1 VIDLVQVG
9 ARYRGVVIDLQVR
22 SESGRIVAS
31 SHGFEWTRELIDL
44 DTAVFPM
51 LAGLCAYLDTVFN
64 QRQIPILLAEL
75 ERLPAGLMP
84 APDHHSPPDGAPLLP
99 ASRRNSDASLP
110 RYRLVSILSGKRFPM
125 DSPSHDALSTTR

>member
-1 VIDLVQVG
+1 MIDLVQVG
-9 ARYRGVVIDLQVR
+9 ARYRGVAIDLQVR

-84 APDHHSPPDGAPLLP
+84 APDQPFAARWCASVTRIAP
-99 ASRRNSDASLP
+99 
-110 RYRLVSILSGKRFPM
+110 
-125 DSPSHDALSTTR
+125 